1 VRVEVGGYAWLPK
14 SELSA
19 EQVVNLERLLTVYPT
34 KASDIPGDPPE
45 PIYLY
50 EHNGAYLGVPREFF
64 YKHKKAV
71 HNVDLRV
78 TEGSDDWSPAD
89 FVGTLRSEQQ
99 SAVDSMIS
107 QFGAGRLGG
116 IFQAKPGYGKT
127 VVALAT
133 AVRLN
138 MPTLVVVHKEF
149 LMDQWIER
157 IRTFVPGAKV
167 GKVQQSECDFRGK
180 TFVLGMVHS
189 LSGNSSYPDELWQW
203 PGCVIFDEVHRVAAR
218 TWCPVPAK
226 FLAKYRLGISAT
238 LRRKDGA
245 DAVFWENIGPV
256 IFEAHEER
264 LVPVIKRVW
273 STFSL
278 SKTDRF
284 NPHLAPQSLLL
295 RFLCASRERN
305 DLIAGQVV
313 AAVRAGR
320 KCLVLSGRLNHLEA
334 LEVLIRKLWPAAT
347 GGESVGWYV
356 GGRSKGQL
364 IEAAKAKV
372 IFGTIQY
379 CSEGLDIPSLDT
391 LFLTTPMSDVEQAV
405 GRILRP
411 SDGKKNP
418 IVVDI
423 RDDMVPMF
431 EAMGKKRER
440 FYQRFV

>member
-1 VRVEVGGYAWLPK
+1 
-14 SELSA
+14 
-19 EQVVNLERLLTVYPT
+19 
-34 KASDIPGDPPE
+34 
-45 PIYLY
+45 
-50 EHNGAYLGVPREFF
+50 
-64 YKHKKAV
+64 
-71 HNVDLRV
+71 
-78 TEGSDDWSPAD
+78 
-89 FVGTLRSEQQ
+89 
-99 SAVDSMIS
+99 
-107 QFGAGRLGG
+107 
-116 IFQAKPGYGKT
+116 
-127 VVALAT
+127 
-133 AVRLN
+133 